1 MLKTRTRHLPII
13 AIAAAV
19 LITGP
24 ILLYRAGL
32 MAELTAAVGST
43 VIALIVL
50 AHVGVLATV
59 VGTFVAWRRRRL
71 GNPRK

>member
-19 LITGP
+19 LIAGP

-32 MAELTAAVGST
+32 MAGLTAVGPT
-43 VIALIVL
+43 AIALIVL
-50 AHVGVLATV
+50 AHLGVLATV
-59 VGTFVAWRRRRL
+59 IGTFVAWRRRRL